1 MARKKRL
8 KIALI
13 GYGAISQTLF
23 DVFRDKKPAIDIV
36 GVLVRPGRAKATQ
49 KKVGRKVAVV
59 ESLKALLKLKP
70 DVVVEAA
77 SQQAVRDWGETILKK
92 GFDLMVIATGAYG
105 DPKLYKKHIKAAEKS
120 GARLR
125 LPSGAIAGLDGLL
138 AMRLG
143 KLERVKYV
151 SIKPPHAW
159 SGTPAETEFDLPSIK
174 EPTVIFRGKPA
185 DAGRLYPKNAN
196 LAVTVALCG
205 AGLAAHRHRAGGRS
219 HPAARHQCQPPGSG
233 ERFGRAEDGAARAVH
248 AGQSQDRRAD
258 RPHHG
263 GRPDEDRARQ
273 RLVMSAFAPPPPY
286 EGGAFMRQSAL

>member
-1 MARKKRL
+1 MATKKRL

-23 DVFRDKKPAIDIV
+23 DLFRAKKAPIDIV
-36 GVLVRPGRAKATQ
+36 GVLVRPGRAKETQ
-49 KKVGRKVAVV
+49 KKVGRKVVVV

-105 DPKLYKKHIKAAEKS
+105 DPKLFRKHVKAAEKS

-143 KLERVKYV
+143 HLERVKYV

-159 SGTPAETEFDLPSIK
+159 TGTPAETEFDLPSIK

-205 AGLAAHRHRAGGRS
+205 AGLERTEIELVAD
-219 HPAARHQCQPPGSG
+219 PTLPPGTNASRLEVVADSG
-233 ERFGRAEDGAARAVH
+233 ELKMERTGKAMPDNPKTGVLTAMTM
-248 AGQSQDRRAD
+248 AD
-258 RPHHG
+258 DLLKIVRSS
-263 GRPDEDRARQ
+263 DW
-273 RLVMSAFAPPPPY
+273 
-286 EGGAFMRQSAL
+286 